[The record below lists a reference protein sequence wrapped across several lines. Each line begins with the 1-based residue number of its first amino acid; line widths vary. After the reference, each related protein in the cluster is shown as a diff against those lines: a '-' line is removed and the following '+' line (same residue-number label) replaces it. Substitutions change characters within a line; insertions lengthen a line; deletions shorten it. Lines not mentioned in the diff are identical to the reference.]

1 MDLHVKTY
9 GEDGEDSGLFEGYVK
24 HLNDVQQEIVK
35 RNPSG
40 WADEFESRIHH
51 IAAEAGRRH
60 GTHVRISND
69 GQDTSFDKPDT
80 DLPNSGQLT
89 IHVYSTPAAR
99 HLGVVPGNYR
109 SDSEEAASKLQRNQ
123 FWEQMNKN
131 AEDRLMR
138 GAKRMHE
145 AGIHQDLSAGGDF
158 TIDPD
163 AEDPKD
169 IYRPA

>member
-1 MDLHVKTY
+1 MDLNLKTY
-9 GEDGEDSGLFEGYVK
+9 GQDGEDSGLFDGYVK
-24 HLNDVQQEIVK
+24 HLNDVHQEIVA

-51 IAAEAGRRH
+51 IAAEAASRQ
-60 GTHVRISND
+60 GTHARVE
-69 GQDTSFDKPDT
+69 QDDNGT
-80 DLPNSGQLT
+80 T
-89 IHVYSTPAAR
+89 IHVYGTNAAR
-99 HLGVVPGNYR
+99 TYGIVPGNYR
-109 SDSEEAASKLQRNQ
+109 SESEEATSKLQRNQ
-123 FWEQMNKN
+123 FWEQMNNN
-131 AEDRLMR
+131 AQERLMR

-145 AGIHQDLSAGGDF
+145 AGIHQDLLAGGDF

>member
-1 MDLHVKTY
+1 MDLSLRTY
-9 GEDGEDSGLFEGYVK
+9 GQDGEDEGLYDGYVK
-24 HLNDVQQEIVK
+24 HLNDVHQEIVA

-40 WADEFESRIHH
+40 WADEFESRIQQHAVE
-51 IAAEAGRRH
+51 AANRQ
-60 GTHVRISND
+60 GTHARVEHGED
-69 GQDTSFDKPDT
+69 GT
-80 DLPNSGQLT
+80 T
-89 IHVYSTPAAR
+89 IHVYGTRAAR
-99 HLGVVPGNYR
+99 TYGIVPGNYR

>member
-1 MDLHVKTY
+1 
-9 GEDGEDSGLFEGYVK
+9 
-24 HLNDVQQEIVK
+24 
-35 RNPSG
+35 
-40 WADEFESRIHH
+40 
-51 IAAEAGRRH
+51 
-60 GTHVRISND
+60 
-69 GQDTSFDKPDT
+69 
-80 DLPNSGQLT
+80 
-89 IHVYSTPAAR
+89 
-99 HLGVVPGNYR
+99 
-109 SDSEEAASKLQRNQ
+109 
-123 FWEQMNKN
+123 MNKN